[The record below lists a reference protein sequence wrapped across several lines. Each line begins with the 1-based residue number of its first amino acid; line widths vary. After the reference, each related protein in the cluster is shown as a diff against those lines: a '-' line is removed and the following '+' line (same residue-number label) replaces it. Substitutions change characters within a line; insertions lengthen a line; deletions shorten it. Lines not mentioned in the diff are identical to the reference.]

1 MRPIWFSKT
10 ITKSEILLSP
20 ELTSEENRFVLSA
33 KIKDYAAFAKLRL
46 ASLVVF
52 SALCGYLMAADKVNW
67 GELVLLLLGGFLVTG
82 SSNGFN
88 QVIEREPDALMKRTQ
103 NRPLPQNRM
112 TVSEA
117 LVVASIMGLA
127 GIIMLYLINPL
138 SALLGIIALV
148 LYTAVYTPLKKETPF
163 SVFVGAFPG
172 AVPPMLGYVAFTG
185 RLDLEA
191 WILFAVQFMWQFPHF
206 WAIAWK
212 LDDDY
217 KLAGFK
223 MLPSGNRDKSSGY
236 LILVYTLMMIPVS
249 LLPVFFQLS
258 GYISGL
264 VILIAGIIF
273 LMKAIKL
280 YKTLSPEDASK
291 LMFASFFYLPVVQV
305 AMLIDKI

>member
-1 MRPIWFSKT
+1 MLTR
-10 ITKSEILLSP
+10 
-20 ELTSEENRFVLSA
+20 ELNSEENTFVLSA

-52 SALCGYLMAADKVNW
+52 SALCGYLMAAEKVNW
-67 GELVLLLLGGFLVTG
+67 GELILLLLGGFLVTG

-88 QVIEREPDALMKRTQ
+88 QVIESESDARMKRTE

-112 TVSEA
+112 SISEA
-117 LVVASIMGLA
+117 LIVASVMGLA
-127 GIIMLYLINPL
+127 GTIMLYIINPL
-138 SALLGIIALV
+138 SALLGIIALI
-148 LYTAVYTPLKKETPF
+148 LYTAVYTPLKKATPF
-163 SVFVGAFPG
+163 AVFVGAFPG
-172 AVPPMLGYVAFTG
+172 AVPPLLGYVGYTG
-185 RLDLEA
+185 QLDLSA

-223 MLPSGNRDKSSGY
+223 MLPSGNRDKSSAY
-236 LILVYTLMMIPVS
+236 LILVYTLFMIPVS
-249 LLPVFFQLS
+249 LLPVFFELS
-258 GYISGL
+258 GYIAGAIIL
-264 VILIAGIIF
+264 VAGIIF
-273 LMKAIKL
+273 LLKAIKL
-280 YKTLSPEDASK
+280 YKTLSSEDAGK

>member
-1 MRPIWFSKT
+1 M
-10 ITKSEILLSP
+10 
-20 ELTSEENRFVLSA
+20 LSA
-33 KIKDYAAFAKLRL
+33 KIKDYAAFSKLRL

-67 GELVLLLLGGFLVTG
+67 GELALLLFGGFFVTG

-88 QVIEREPDALMKRTQ
+88 QIIEREPDTLMKRTQ
-103 NRPLPQNRM
+103 NRPLPQHRM
-112 TVSEA
+112 TVKEA
-117 LVVASIMGLA
+117 LIVASVMGVV
-127 GIIMLYLINPL
+127 GVIMLYLINPL

-148 LYTAVYTPLKKETPF
+148 LYTAIYTPLKKETPF

-172 AVPPMLGYVAFTG
+172 AVPPMLGYVAYNSVEHPTG
-185 RLDLEA
+185 NLGLEA

-217 KLAGFK
+217 KLGGFK

-236 LILVYTLMMIPVS
+236 LILVYSLMLIPVS
-249 LLPVFFQLS
+249 LLPVFFGLS
-258 GYISGL
+258 GYISGGIIL
-264 VILIAGIIF
+264 VAGILF
-273 LMKAIKL
+273 LIKAIKL
-280 YKTLSPEDASK
+280 YKTLSAEDASK

-305 AMLIDKI
+305 AMLIDKL